1 MGTQE
6 KQVSARIPKPKKPET
21 KVFGFRLEQSEGE
34 MYDAKLK
41 ELGLTRSEFF
51 RQAFRDLNVTFQAP
65 SKDYERLL
73 FIFNKSSNN
82 LNQLAHRVHSAHLK
96 SGLISE
102 TLYIKLLNELVL
114 IRELLR
120 AGAGNAN

>member
-1 MGTQE
+1 MG
-6 KQVSARIPKPKKPET
+6 KQDAQVPGRAAKAKKPET
-21 KVFGFRLEQSEGE
+21 KVFGFRLEKSEGE
-34 MYDAKLK
+34 MYDAKLN

-51 RQAFRDLNVTFQAP
+51 RQAFRNLNVTFQAP

-82 LNQLAHRVHSAHLK
+82 LNQLTHRVHSAHLK
-96 SGLISE
+96 SGVISA

-114 IRELLR
+114 IRELLK
-120 AGAGNAN
+120 AGASDAD